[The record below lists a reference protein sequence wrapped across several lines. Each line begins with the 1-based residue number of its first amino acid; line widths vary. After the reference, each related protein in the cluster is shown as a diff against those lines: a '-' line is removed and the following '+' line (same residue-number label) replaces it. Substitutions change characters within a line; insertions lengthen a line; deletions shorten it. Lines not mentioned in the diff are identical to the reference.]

1 MEEKELMSR
10 KETEVAHP
18 QTEEPKTEEV
28 AQPQDGDVQT
38 PESISSMTSEEFEE
52 YLMALDERYPD
63 DEEEQEAEQRSDTAS
78 IALKGGGPSETVEGF
93 DAPQSDEPE
102 DNRGLYPSVRTPE
115 DSAGLS
121 PSVRT
126 STTDVPQTDNPT
138 PTPKPFRTFA
148 TEEEYTRE
156 LDSAVSKAFD
166 KRFKEKENEK
176 NARILHAAKSY
187 YGAETD
193 DPLTAL
199 AEDLEQRAADTAK
212 IPVEDFRKN
221 RQLEEDA
228 KAYRE
233 QQKKEREQAQRN
245 TDIISQWER
254 DATQL
259 KFIEPEFDFRTELQS
274 NPQFRQLIS
283 QGMGVI
289 EAYASSRPQPQK
301 QEPPKQAERKPIKQ
315 NAQSPDGGTG
325 TNTRN
330 PANMSSAEF
339 KQYIDN
345 IRNS

>member
-10 KETEVAHP
+10 KETEVAQP
-18 QTEEPKTEEV
+18 QPEEPKTEEV

-52 YLMALDERYPD
+52 YLRALDERFPD
-63 DEEEQEAEQRSDTAS
+63 DEEQEAPSPQSDDSAV
-78 IALKGGGPSETVEGF
+78 GDGVPDV
-93 DAPQSDEPE
+93 PQSDEPE
-102 DNRGLYPSVRTPE
+102 EETQE
-115 DSAGLS
+115 H
-121 PSVRT
+121 
-126 STTDVPQTDNPT
+126 VPQTNHSNSSQRSAVGDDALIVP
-138 PTPKPFRTFA
+138 PKQKPFRTFA

-187 YGAETD
+187 YGSETD

-233 QQKKEREQAQRN
+233 QQKREREQQERN
-245 TDIISQWER
+245 TSIISQWER

-259 KFIEPEFDFRTELQS
+259 KFIEPEFDFRIELQS

-289 EAYASSRPQPQK
+289 EAYASSRPQPTK
-301 QEPPKQAERKPIKQ
+301 AEPPKQAERKPIKQ

-339 KQYIDN
+339 KQYIEN

>member
-10 KETEVAHP
+10 KETEVAQP

-28 AQPQDGDVQT
+28 AQPQDGVQT

-52 YLMALDERYPD
+52 YLRALDEQYPD
-63 DEEEQEAEQRSDTAS
+63 REEEQEEEQHSDTAS
-78 IALKGGGPSETVEGF
+78 LVRPSTPDGL
-93 DAPQSDEPE
+93 QSDETEEETLEHAPVG
-102 DNRGLYPSVRTPE
+102 D
-115 DSAGLS
+115 DAHI
-121 PSVRT
+121 
-126 STTDVPQTDNPT
+126 VPQSSPHVSNNVP
-138 PTPKPFRTFA
+138 PTPKPYRTFA

-187 YGAETD
+187 YGSETD

-233 QQKKEREQAQRN
+233 QQQREREQQERN
-245 TDIISQWER
+245 TSIISQWER

-259 KFIEPEFDFRTELQS
+259 KFIEPEFDFRIELQS

-283 QGMGVI
+283 QGLGVI
-289 EAYASSRPQPQK
+289 EAYAASRPQPTK
-301 QEPPKQAERKPIKQ
+301 AEPPKQAERKPIKQ

-339 KQYIDN
+339 KQYIEN